1 MKVWPTVERIA
12 RLTAAYWNGEDDGAL
27 DDVREYYHQE
37 FMGWPLDVSRPQN
50 GEQYINWLK
59 SMRSFIRRH
68 CPLRRRIV
76 G

>member
-1 MKVWPTVERIA
+1 M
-12 RLTAAYWNGEDDGAL
+12 GAL
-27 DDVREYYHQE
+27 DEVQEYYDQE